1 MGKKTMLFKS
11 KERRGRSDVSAFLHQ
26 LADRISVGQVV
37 LRQGQEEIALELPQ
51 NVTLEVQ
58 AKADERREK
67 GTRHRLEL
75 ELTWSDDEREGSV
88 ELG

>member
-1 MGKKTMLFKS
+1 MGKKTRLFKS

-26 LADRISVGQVV
+26 LADRIAAGQVV
-37 LRQGQEEIALELPQ
+37 LRQGHEEIALQLPQ
-51 NVTLEVQ
+51 SVTLEVQ
-58 AKADERREK
+58 AQAEDRKDK
-67 GTRHRLEL
+67 GNRHRLEL